1 MAAQDSEQSGDRTAT
16 SAGEKEKPKEK
27 PELSPS
33 SKFNIKMMWR
43 MNYLSIA
50 IFVLAL
56 IYYIIK
62 HI

>member
-1 MAAQDSEQSGDRTAT
+1 MATDQSNSRDNRD
-16 SAGEKEKPKEK
+16 EKSPGAKDPQTEK

-43 MNYLSIA
+43 MNYLSIT
-50 IFVLAL
+50 IFVIAL